1 MFEKIPV
8 NADHIIAIRAEGV
21 LTDADYQDFLPELE
35 QLIEREGPISA
46 YVDMQDFKRWEAK
59 AAWDDLKFGIA
70 HDIDFDRIAVV
81 GNSKWQQWMVKVSNI
96 FFTADMRY
104 FSAEEKQKAMDWL
117 QEGREDEAAR
127 EEEKP
132 FSPYSHILLA
142 TDFSPHAEL
151 AGRRALEMVDKY
163 GAKLSIV
170 HVLDNMILYDGFIE
184 PVVIDQVNLYQEL
197 ETSSRQLL
205 DKLVD
210 RMGVQDRAEVH
221 LLGGS
226 PKDELLRF
234 AGEKEVDLIVLGSHG
249 RRGLDRLLGSV
260 AAGIINRADCDVLTV
275 HLKQT

>member
-8 NADHIIAIRAEGV
+8 NADHIIAVRAEGV
-21 LTDADYQDFLPELE
+21 LTDADYQSFLPELE
-35 QLIEREGPISA
+35 QLIKREGPISA

-59 AAWDDLKFGIA
+59 AAWEDLKFGIA
-70 HDIDFDRIAVV
+70 HDVDFDRIAIV
-81 GNSKWQQWMVKVSNI
+81 GNSKWQQWMIKVSNI
-96 FFTADMRY
+96 FFAADMRY
-104 FSAEEKQKAMDWL
+104 FPAEEKQEAMDWL
-117 QEGREDEAAR
+117 QEGREDADEGQ
-127 EEEKP
+127 EQKT
-132 FSPYSHILLA
+132 FSSYRHILLA

-151 AGRRALEMVDKY
+151 AGRRALEMVEKY
-163 GAKLSIV
+163 DAKFSIV

-184 PVVIDQVNLYQEL
+184 PVVIDQVSLYQEL

-234 AGEKEVDLIVLGSHG
+234 AGEHEVDLIVLGSHG
-249 RRGLDRLLGSV
+249 HRGLDRLLGSV
-260 AAGIINRADCDVLTV
+260 AAGIVKRADCDVLTV
-275 HLKQT
+275 HLK

>member
-8 NADHIIAIRAEGV
+8 NADHIIAVRAAGV

-104 FSAEEKQKAMDWL
+104 FPVEEKQEAMDWL

-132 FSPYSHILLA
+132 FRPYSHILLA

-151 AGRRALEMVDKY
+151 AARRALEMVDKY

-184 PVVIDQVNLYQEL
+184 PVVIDQVSLYQEL

-226 PKDELLRF
+226 PRDELLRF

-260 AAGIINRADCDVLTV
+260 AAGITNRADCDVLAV

>member
-8 NADHIIAIRAEGV
+8 NADHIIAVRVEGV

-35 QLIEREGPISA
+35 QLIDREGPISA
-46 YVDMQDFKRWEAK
+46 YVDMQDFKKWEAK

-70 HDIDFDRIAVV
+70 HEVDFDRIAVV
-81 GNSKWQQWMVKVSNI
+81 GNSKWQQWMVTVSNI
-96 FFTADMRY
+96 FFSADMRY

-117 QEGREDEAAR
+117 QEAGEGERCREP
-127 EEEKP
+127 EEP
-132 FSPYSHILLA
+132 FRPYSHILLA

-151 AGRRALEMVDKY
+151 AGRRALEMEEKY
-163 GAKLSIV
+163 GARLSIV

-184 PVVIDQVNLYQEL
+184 PVVIDQVSLYQEL

-210 RMGVQDRAEVH
+210 RMGVRDRAEAH
-221 LLGGS
+221 LLNGS

-234 AGEKEVDLIVLGSHG
+234 AAEHEVDLIVLGSHG

-260 AAGIINRADCDVLTV
+260 ASGIINRADCDVLTV
-275 HLKQT
+275 HLKE

>member
-21 LTDADYQDFLPELE
+21 LTDADYQSFLPELE

-46 YVDMQDFKRWEAK
+46 YVDMQGFKKWEAK

-70 HDIDFDRIAVV
+70 HDIDFDRIAVI
-81 GNSKWQQWMVKVSNI
+81 GNRKWQQWMVKVSNI

-104 FSAEEKQKAMDWL
+104 FSAEEKQEAMDWL
-117 QEGREDEAAR
+117 QENREDEAAW

-163 GAKLSIV
+163 GAKFSIV

-205 DKLVD
+205 DKLVE

-226 PKDELLRF
+226 PKAELLRF
-234 AGEKEVDLIVLGSHG
+234 ADEQEVDLIVLGSHG

-260 AAGIINRADCDVLTV
+260 AAGIVKRADCDVLTV
-275 HLKQT
+275 HLK

>member
-8 NADHIIAIRAEGV
+8 NADHIIAVRAAGV
-21 LTDADYQDFLPELE
+21 LTDADYRDFLPELE

-46 YVDMQDFKRWEAK
+46 YVDLQDFKRWEAK

-81 GNSKWQQWMVKVSNI
+81 GNSKWQQWMIKVSNI
-96 FFTADMRY
+96 FFSADMRY
-104 FSAEEKQKAMDWL
+104 FSAEEKQEAMDWL
-117 QEGREDEAAR
+117 QEVMEDEAAQ

-132 FSPYSHILLA
+132 FSPYSHILFA

-184 PVVIDQVNLYQEL
+184 PVVIDQVSLYQEL

-234 AGEKEVDLIVLGSHG
+234 AGEQEVDLIVLGSHG

-260 AAGIINRADCDVLTV
+260 AAGITKRADCDVLIV
-275 HLKQT
+275 HLK

>member
-1 MFEKIPV
+1 
-8 NADHIIAIRAEGV
+8 
-21 LTDADYQDFLPELE
+21 
-35 QLIEREGPISA
+35 
-46 YVDMQDFKRWEAK
+46 MQDFKRWEAK

-104 FSAEEKQKAMDWL
+104 FSAEEKQEAMDWL

-184 PVVIDQVNLYQEL
+184 PVVIDQVSLYQEL

-234 AGEKEVDLIVLGSHG
+234 AGENEVDLIVLGSHG

>member
-8 NADHIIAIRAEGV
+8 NADHIIAVRAEGV
-21 LTDADYQDFLPELE
+21 LTDADYQKFLPELE

-46 YVDMQDFKRWEAK
+46 YVDLQDFKRWEAK
-59 AAWDDLKFGIA
+59 AAWEDLKFGLA
-70 HDIDFDRIAVV
+70 HDVDFERIAVV

-104 FSAEEKQKAMDWL
+104 FSAEEKQEAMDWL
-117 QEGREDEAAR
+117 QEGVEDEPAP
-127 EEEKP
+127 EEER
-132 FSPYSHILLA
+132 FSPYKHILLA

-151 AGRRALEMVDKY
+151 AGRRALEIVDKY
-163 GAKLSIV
+163 GAKLSVV

-184 PVVIDQVNLYQEL
+184 PVVIDQVSLYQEL

-205 DKLVD
+205 DKLVE

-234 AGEKEVDLIVLGSHG
+234 AEEQEVDLIVLGSHG
-249 RRGLDRLLGSV
+249 RHGLDRLLGSV
-260 AAGIINRADCDVLTV
+260 ASGIINRAGCDVLTV
-275 HLKQT
+275 HLKQK

>member
-104 FSAEEKQKAMDWL
+104 FSAEEKQEAMDWL

-184 PVVIDQVNLYQEL
+184 PVVIDQVSLYQEL

-234 AGEKEVDLIVLGSHG
+234 AGENEVDLIVLGSHG

-260 AAGIINRADCDVLTV
+260 AAGIINRADYDVLTV